1 MLDFLKN
8 KSELK
13 ELGDKLEAVSRTQ
26 AVIEFKPDGTILH
39 ANENFLA
46 VMGYRLEDIV
56 GRHHSMFVDEKE
68 RNGNEYQEFW
78 RSLNRGDHF
87 VKEYRRIASGG
98 REVWIYGSYN
108 PLVDDNGR
116 VYKVIKFATDIT
128 EQRLKAYFE
137 AALSGAVQSTS
148 ANIMIADPDRKI
160 IYMNDAVT
168 ELLTEAESDL
178 RKDIPSFS
186 VRDIIGGSM
195 DRFHKNP
202 AHQMRLLDE
211 LKSTYNAE
219 ISVGGRVFGLIANPV
234 FAEDKR
240 RLGTVVEWQDLTKEK
255 ELQAQQAKAEKA
267 AIFNRIIKEAVDNTT
282 TNIMIADADR
292 VIIYMNDAVKNML
305 RSAESD
311 LRKAIPDFSV
321 DTILGG
327 SMDRFHK
334 NPAHQMSLLDK
345 LTATYRAQISVGG
358 RTFALIANPIFS
370 EDGTRLGSIVEWI
383 DRTEELATADD
394 VTRLVTAAGSGDFT
408 ARIDTEGKD
417 GFFLELSTGLNSLVE
432 VAEQGLNDVARVLGA
447 LAEGDLTER
456 ISADYQGTFDELK
469 TYCNKTT
476 ESLTS
481 MIGDIR
487 NVADTIYTASS
498 EIASGNSDL
507 SNRTEQQAS
516 SLEETASSM
525 EELTSTVRTNSD
537 NAKQANVLADQATQ
551 MADQGGTLINQVV
564 DTMAA
569 INESAQKIED
579 IIGVIDGIAFQTN
592 ILALNAAVE
601 AARAGEQGRGFAVVA
616 SEVRTLA
623 QRSANAAKDIKGLI
637 SDSVS
642 KIESGNTLVG
652 QSGEAMGD
660 IVTAIK
666 RVNDIMAEIAAASA
680 EQSSGIEEVSTA
692 VSQMDEM
699 TQQNAA
705 LVEEAAAAAE
715 SLQSQANELNR
726 YVSLFRLS
734 DSESVS
740 LAPQA
745 KLAPPKSSSKSR
757 MPAPKAAP
765 TGKLPNPGG
774 SDDDEWET
782 F

>member
-13 ELGDKLEAVSRTQ
+13 ELTDKLQAVSRTQ

-46 VMGYRLEDIV
+46 VMGYRLDEVV
-56 GRHHSMFVDEKE
+56 GRHHSMFVDPAE

-78 RSLNRGDHF
+78 RALNRGEHF
-87 VKEYRRIASGG
+87 VKEYRRIAKGD
-98 REVWIYGSYN
+98 REIWIYGSYN
-108 PLVDDNGR
+108 PLLDENGR

-128 EQRLKAYFE
+128 EQRMKAYFE

-160 IYMNDAVT
+160 IYMNEAVT
-168 ELLTEAESDL
+168 NLLSEAESDL
-178 RKDIPSFS
+178 RKDLPSFS

-211 LKSTYNAE
+211 LTTTYNAE

-255 ELQAQQAKAEKA
+255 ELEAQQEEAEKA
-267 AIFNRIIKEAVDNTT
+267 AVFNRIIKEAVDNTS

-292 VIIYMNDAVKNML
+292 TIIYMNAAVIGML
-305 RSAESD
+305 RNAEAD
-311 LRKAIPDFSV
+311 LRKALPDFSV
-321 DTILGG
+321 DKVIGG

-334 NPAHQMSLLDK
+334 NPAHQMALLDN
-345 LTATYRAQISVGG
+345 LTTTYRAQITVST
-358 RTFALIANPIFS
+358 RTFLLIANPIFA
-370 EDGTRLGSIVEWI
+370 ENGTRLGTIVEWI
-383 DRTEELATADD
+383 DRTEELATGND
-394 VTRLVTAAGSGDFT
+394 VTRLVESASAGDFT
-408 ARIDTEGKD
+408 ARINTEGKE
-417 GFFLELSTGLNSLVE
+417 GFFLELSSGLNKLVE
-432 VAEQGLNDVARVLGA
+432 ISERGLNDVSRVLGA
-447 LAEGDLTER
+447 LAEGNLTER

-469 TYCNKTT
+469 NYCNQTT
-476 ESLTS
+476 ENLTS

-507 SNRTEQQAS
+507 SGRTEQQAS

-551 MADQGGTLINQVV
+551 MASQGGTLINEVV

-642 KIESGNTLVG
+642 KIESGNSLVG

-660 IVTAIK
+660 IVTSIK
-666 RVNDIMAEIAAASA
+666 RVNDIMAEIAAASV
-680 EQSSGIEEVSTA
+680 EQSSGIEEVSNA

-726 YVSLFRLS
+726 YVSLFKLS
-734 DSESVS
+734 DSDSVS

-745 KLAPPKSSSKSR
+745 ALSAPPSRTVSRSSKPSSTSSS
-757 MPAPKAAP
+757 
-765 TGKLPNPGG
+765 KLPNPGI